1 MKGKKIFYVET
12 ALHPLSA
19 VCASI
24 SNLAEATLIIN
35 RT

>member
-1 MKGKKIFYVET
+1 MMGKKIFYVET

-19 VCASI
+19 VCI
-24 SNLAEATLIIN
+24 SNLEEATLIIN

>member
-1 MKGKKIFYVET
+1 MKGKKIFYVQT

-19 VCASI
+19 VCI
-24 SNLAEATLIIN
+24 SNLEEATLIIN